1 MNILVRLEENFGKVI
16 MFTIYGGALAIFI
29 GLINFF
35 FPKVIPYEFFDVW
48 QSHSTLWNAIL
59 FSWPI
64 FAWVTCFT
72 TFVAFSTRNSE
83 RENLFA
89 EEYLKDGVI
98 KSVIAGFFE
107 EIIFRWLLF
116 YSAIAM
122 VQFFNGIFFDWWLI
136 HFGIGEWFYTTI
148 ISHIVN
154 FFTFGTMHD
163 ILFHPLGWFIGSAVV
178 VSNKNFREGHK
189 YLGFIGYINS
199 WFIGMFLFYVM
210 FHFGLLAAIVVHFIY
225 DMIIF
230 AIVYVDSVIERT
242 QSKRR

>member
-1 MNILVRLEENFGKVI
+1 LNIQAKLEENFGRVAS
-16 MFTIYGGALAIFI
+16 FTICAAMLAIFI

-35 FPKVIPYEFFDVW
+35 FPQSIPYGFLDAW
-48 QSHSTLWNAIL
+48 QSHDTLWAAVL

-64 FAWVTCFT
+64 FAWVTSFT
-72 TFVAFSTRNSE
+72 VLVAFFTRNSE

-89 EEYLKDGVI
+89 EEYLKDGIV
-98 KSVIAGFFE
+98 KSAIAGFFE

-116 YSAIAM
+116 YSAIAT
-122 VQFFNGIFFDWWLI
+122 VQFFNGIFFAWWLM
-136 HFGIGEWFYTTI
+136 HFGIGEWLYNTI
-148 ISHIVN
+148 IGHVVN

-189 YLGFIGYINS
+189 YLGLIGYVNS

-210 FHFGLLAAIVVHFIY
+210 FHFGLLAAIVIHFIY

-230 AIVYVDSVIERT
+230 AISYVDRVMERM
-242 QSKRR
+242 QSKK